1 MLDQYLKPN
10 VKRGAI
16 YYAIIGIVL
25 SILVAI
31 PFLGCLV
38 APLACV
44 TWLVLPLAIGYLVAQ
59 WGATS
64 NTAMVKTPLA
74 VQSSSPYA
82 TPAVDGAVAAGAGSV
97 VSGIVG
103 LIISLVLAGI
113 FTALGNSGT
122 ASDAAGAAAGL
133 AVAGVGGIVGVI
145 IGIIAAAIFGA
156 VGGAIYVVISQRNA
170 STPPAPTTPTT
181 PGTPS

>member
-16 YYAIIGIVL
+16 YYAIIGIII

-38 APLACV
+38 APFACV
-44 TWLVLPLAIGYLVAQ
+44 TWLILPLAIGYFVAQ

-64 NTAMVKTPLA
+64 STAMVKTPLA
-74 VQSSSPYA
+74 VQSTSPYA

-103 LIISLVLAGI
+103 LIIALLFSAV
-113 FTALGNSGT
+113 FTALGSSGT
-122 ASDAAGAAAGL
+122 ASDAGGAALGL
-133 AVAGVGGIVGVI
+133 AAAGVGGIVGVI

-156 VGGAIYVVISQRNA
+156 IGGALYVIINQRNA
-170 STPPAPTTPTT
+170 TTPPAPTTP
-181 PGTPS
+181 GTSA